1 MQICD
6 VKYIQ
11 VVMFD
16 VLSVCLYLE
25 LLSSWSA
32 IRCLGR
38 GRTASATAEINSVYI
53 RPVQKNLFLEFLKM
67 QGTFMLHFDR

>member
-1 MQICD
+1 
-6 VKYIQ
+6 
-11 VVMFD
+11 MFD

-53 RPVQKNLFLEFLKM
+53 RPVQKK
-67 QGTFMLHFDR
+67 HFFGISKNARHIYVAF